1 MRNKSF
7 SLSPSD
13 ICIWVRFD
21 RYNTIP
27 STGPGRVGVVEEGVG
42 ERKEEGRERK
52 QWEERRE
59 SEEYQYGLRG
69 KPAT

>member
-1 MRNKSF
+1 MR
-7 SLSPSD
+7 
-13 ICIWVRFD
+13 
-21 RYNTIP
+21 
-27 STGPGRVGVVEEGVG
+27 G
-42 ERKEEGRERK
+42 RKEEGRQIR